1 MIFSS
6 IKGVTI
12 PEGVVKQI
20 ADSAGRILWKG
31 GAVDVAALAISYSG
45 AYTDQKEVTMSGK
58 KYRLLTLTGSGVL
71 TIQKEVMADVWMCN
85 GGIGGGYLGTGGGGG
100 RVKQNDGILLAA
112 TTVCT
117 VGAGSAGAKVDDEAS
132 ASGLSSFGSISPSPN
147 QGGVASGT
155 GASGGGGS
163 GSANRSKAGDKA
175 TTVPFSETSIF
186 EAHSAGG
193 GGGGVWDRSEAYTG
207 TGGAGGSNGAD
218 GDKVRAYGTE
228 TGGLGGTRGGGAGAK
243 ATASGTNAGG
253 NATYYGSGG
262 GGGGAYWSSAG
273 INRNPATGGA
283 GYQGVIYV
291 RIPHEQ

>member
-132 ASGLSSFGSISPSPN
+132 ASGLSSFGSISPNPN

-193 GGGGVWDRSEAYTG
+193 GGGGVWDRSEDYTG

-218 GDKVRAYGTE
+218 GDKVRTYGTA
-228 TGGLGGTRGGGAGAK
+228 GGLGGTRGGGAGAQ

-262 GGGGAYWSSAG
+262 GGGGAYWNSAG
-273 INRNPATGGA
+273 INKNPATGGA